1 MRELVLSQFT
11 KALLASRGDR
21 QSALSISRSLYGHS
35 SAVVRLLEKAAV
47 TTSDL
52 NADPDFRSA
61 GRAFI
66 ELVQVRSLIGKIN
79 AISPFRA
86 IPAETRVLAQT
97 EMPAAYW
104 TAQGQ
109 PKVATHTAFEQK
121 RLGSKKITGLLVL
134 TKELLEG
141 QGAAFE
147 SAVSNDLV
155 NPIAALEGIS
165 LLEPTNS
172 GSAGSPASLTYG
184 VTPVPSTGSDA
195 DAVRSDFR
203 ALFAAFAGSLETAVI
218 AMRPETALE
227 LSLMQSSLGESS
239 LTVRGGEL
247 FGVPVVT
254 SDSVPMDSSGALVA
268 LIDPAGIL
276 LTDEGV
282 EIRQSDIATI
292 EVDDDSNGPQYLS
305 LWQSNLSSALAERF
319 LNWEVARAGSVAWL
333 SGVRWGAQ

>member
-1 MRELVLSQFT
+1 MRELVLSQFA

-21 QSALSISRSLYGHS
+21 QSALLISRSLYGHA

-47 TTSDL
+47 TTGDL
-52 NADPDFRSA
+52 HADPDFRSA

-66 ELVQVRSLIGKIN
+66 ELVQIRSLIGKIN
-79 AISPFRA
+79 AISPFRV

-97 EMPAAYW
+97 ESPAAYW
-104 TAQGQ
+104 TGQGQ
-109 PKVATHTAFEQK
+109 TKVATHTAFEQK
-121 RLGSKKITGLLVL
+121 RLDSKKITGLLVL
-134 TKELLEG
+134 TKELLDG

-165 LLEPTNS
+165 LLDPTNS
-172 GSAGSPASLTYG
+172 GGTESPASITYG
-184 VTPVPSTGSDA
+184 VTAVPSSGNDA
-195 DAVRSDFR
+195 DAVRSDIR
-203 ALFAAFAGSLETAVI
+203 ALFSAFSGSLETAV
-218 AMRPETALE
+218 MVMHPETALE

-254 SDSVPMDSSGALVA
+254 SDSVPVDSSGALVA

-282 EIRQSDIATI
+282 DIRQSNVTTI
-292 EVDDDSNGPQYLS
+292 ELGGEPSGPRYLS
-305 LWQSNLSSALAERF
+305 LWQNNLNAALAERF
-319 LNWEVARAGSVAWL
+319 LNWDVARPGSVAWL
-333 SGVRWGAQ
+333 SGVQWGA

>member
-11 KALLASRGDR
+11 KALLATRGDR

-35 SAVVRLLEKAAV
+35 NAVVRLLEKAVV

-52 NADPDFRSA
+52 HADPDFRSA

-97 EMPAAYW
+97 ERPAAYW

-121 RLGSKKITGLLVL
+121 RLDSKKITGLLVL
-134 TKELLEG
+134 TNELLQG

-155 NPIAALEGIS
+155 NPIAALEGIT
-165 LLEPTNS
+165 LLDPTN
-172 GSAGSPASLTYG
+172 AGGAESPASITHG
-184 VTPVPSTGSDA
+184 VAPVPSSGSDA
-195 DAVRSDFR
+195 DAVRADIR
-203 ALFAAFAGSLETAVI
+203 ALFAAFDGSLETAVI
-218 AMRPETALE
+218 AMHPETALE

-254 SDSVPMDSSGALVA
+254 SDSVPMDSNGALVA

-282 EIRQSDIATI
+282 DIHQSNITTI
-292 EVDDDSNGPQYLS
+292 EIYDGQDGTQLLS
-305 LWQSNLSSALAERF
+305 LWQNNLTSALVERF
-319 LNWEVARAGSVAWL
+319 LNWELARAGSVAWL
-333 SGVRWGAQ
+333 SGVQWGV